1 MPKRRPRD
9 RVTGA
14 DVIKFIHQI
23 IFVPEGR
30 FVGRPMRLDPWQQDE
45 IRRIYDNPHGTRRAI
60 LSMGRK
66 NAKSTLAACLLLNH
80 LCGPSARLRPNSQCF
95 SAAQSRDQ
103 AGLIFALALKMIRMN
118 PDLAAAIRVREA
130 AKELLCPELGTSYR
144 ALSAEASTAFGLSPT
159 LIIHDELGQ
168 VRGPRSSLYEAL
180 ETATAAQVQ
189 ALSIIIST
197 QAPGDNDLF
206 SILIDDAK
214 AGHDPRTTL
223 SLYTAPCELD
233 PFAEDTIR
241 LANPAYD
248 TFLNKTEVLGM
259 AADARRM
266 PSREAEYRNLLLNQR
281 VEASSPFVTP
291 TQWQACS
298 GAPFDLTGRDVFA
311 GLDLSETRDLTALVL
326 VGTDI
331 WDGSWHVRPTF
342 WLPNE
347 GLYDK
352 ARSDRIPYDLWYE
365 QGYLETTPGPSVSY
379 EYVAYHLRQVFDQHH
394 VIKLGFDRWN
404 LVHLKPW
411 LLNAGFS
418 EQVIKDKFVGFGQG
432 FKDMSPA
439 LRDLESIILEK
450 KLRHGGH
457 PVLTMCSNNAV
468 IERDPA
474 GNRKLSKKRA
484 AGRIDGM
491 IALLIAIG
499 VAPQQAAKVDIEA
512 LIG

>member
-1 MPKRRPRD
+1 
-9 RVTGA
+9 
-14 DVIKFIHQI
+14 
-23 IFVPEGR
+23 
-30 FVGRPMRLDPWQQDE
+30 
-45 IRRIYDNPHGTRRAI
+45 
-60 LSMGRK
+60 
-66 NAKSTLAACLLLNH
+66 
-80 LCGPSARLRPNSQCF
+80 
-95 SAAQSRDQ
+95 
-103 AGLIFALALKMIRMN
+103 
-118 PDLAAAIRVREA
+118 
-130 AKELLCPELGTSYR
+130 
-144 ALSAEASTAFGLSPT
+144 
-159 LIIHDELGQ
+159 
-168 VRGPRSSLYEAL
+168 LYEAL
-180 ETATAAQVQ
+180 ETATAAQAQ

-197 QAPGDNDLF
+197 QAPSDNDLF

-223 SLYTAPCELD
+223 SLYTAPRELD
-233 PFAEDTIR
+233 PFAESTIR
-241 LANPAYD
+241 LANPAFD
-248 TFLNKTEVLGM
+248 SFLNKTEVLAM

-291 TQWQACS
+291 AQWQACS

-331 WDGSWHVRPTF
+331 CDGSWHAVPTF
-342 WLPNE
+342 WLPSE
-347 GLYDK
+347 GLFDK
-352 ARSDRIPYDLWYE
+352 ARGDRIPYDLWHD
-365 QGYLETTPGPSVSY
+365 QGYLETTPGPAVSY
-379 EYVAYHLRQVFDQHH
+379 EYVAYHLRQVFDQHR

-457 PVLTMCSNNAV
+457 PVLNMCANNAV

-491 IALLIAIG
+491 IALLMAIG